1 MAHWKTGIAALAVAA
16 LTASA
21 ALAQTGA
28 GPRDPNMPDPK
39 TVPAEKVAPPL
50 DTNTTGSTGGSLSQ
64 RLQAT
69 DGVIKPGPT
78 GDNESVITPPQS
90 NNPMPVIRP
99 PGTSPADPIQPK

>member
-1 MAHWKTGIAALAVAA
+1 MAHWKTGIAALGIAA
-16 LTASA
+16 LTATA

-28 GPRDPNMPDPK
+28 GPTAPNMPDPK

-50 DTNTTGSTGGSLSQ
+50 DTNTTGSTGNLSE
-64 RLQAT
+64 RLEASE
-69 DGVIKPGPT
+69 GVIKPPPMGNT
-78 GDNESVITPPQS
+78 GSVITPPPS

>member
-1 MAHWKTGIAALAVAA
+1 MAHWKTGIAALGIAA
-16 LTASA
+16 LTATA

-50 DTNTTGSTGGSLSQ
+50 DTNTTGSTGNLSK
-64 RLQAT
+64 RLEAT

-78 GDNESVITPPQS
+78 GDNEAVINPPQR

-99 PGTSPADPIQPK
+99 PRSSPADPVQPK